1 MCGPFRAPLAARARA
16 VMSEPSIFGADAA
29 RLRPWGSRALDG
41 LLAILNEP
49 FLGKAT
55 WLWLVFIGLVLTLLV
70 LDLFVL
76 NRKDHVIGPAE
87 SLRMAAGYIAV
98 GLAFG
103 GWVLYDLGTAKAV
116 EYYTGYLVEL
126 TLALDNVFVISLILG
141 YFAVPREFQHR
152 VLFWGLLGVIVLR
165 AIMIGLGAALVSQF
179 GWVLYIFAAF
189 LLFTGAK
196 MLWDAIKGAESTQ
209 EDVGNNPILKFIRGH
224 IRVTDKYHGHS
235 FLVRLPHGP
244 AGKTALFATPLLLAL
259 ILVEIA
265 DLVFAIDS
273 VPAIFAITQD
283 PYIVYTS
290 NIMAVIGLRALYF
303 ALENAVHRFKYLKF
317 ALSAVLIFIGSK
329 IFLGDLFF
337 GGKFP
342 APWSLGITVGLLA
355 AGVIVSL
362 LRTRDDPPHVPG
374 ADDLPLDREGVEQHV
389 REQGQAPAA
398 R

>member
-1 MCGPFRAPLAARARA
+1 VRART
-16 VMSEPSIFGADAA
+16 VMSDATISARRGAPSATGIRVLDAIV
-29 RLRPWGSRALDG
+29 AL
-41 LLAILNEP
+41 LQEP

-55 WLWLVFIGLVLTLLV
+55 WLWLVFIGLVLALLV

-76 NRKDHVIGPAE
+76 NKKDHVIGPKE
-87 SLRMAAGYIAV
+87 SLRMAGGYVAI
-98 GLAFG
+98 GLIFG
-103 GWVLYDLGTAKAV
+103 LWVLYDLGSAKAV

-141 YFAVPREFQHR
+141 YFAVPREYQHR

-165 AIMIGLGAALVSQF
+165 AIMIGLGAALVSNF
-179 GWVLYIFAAF
+179 AWVLYIFAGF
-189 LLFTGAK
+189 LLLTGVK
-196 MLWDAIKGAESTQ
+196 MLIDAFKGAEST
-209 EDVGNNPILKFIRGH
+209 EDEVANNPVLKFLRRRL
-224 IRVTDKYHGHS
+224 RVSDDYHGS
-235 FLVRLPHGP
+235 RFMVRLPHGP
-244 AGKTALFATPLLLAL
+244 GGKTALFATPLLLAL
-259 ILVEIA
+259 VLVEIA

-317 ALSAVLIFIGSK
+317 ALAGVLIFIGSK

-342 APWSLGITVGLLA
+342 APWSLAITLGLLA

-362 LRTRDDPPHVPG
+362 MKTRDTPPHVAG
-374 ADDLPLDREGVEQHV
+374 SDDLPLDREGVEQHV
-389 REQGQAPAA
+389 REGGKAPGLS
-398 R
+398 

>member
-1 MCGPFRAPLAARARA
+1 M
-16 VMSEPSIFGADAA
+16 DA
-29 RLRPWGSRALDG
+29 
-41 LLAILNEP
+41 LLLFLNEP
-49 FLGKAT
+49 FLGKAA
-55 WLWLVFIGLVLTLLV
+55 WLWLLFIGLVLGLLI

-76 NRKDHVIGPAE
+76 NKKDHVIGAGE

-141 YFAVPREFQHR
+141 YFAVPREYQHR

-165 AIMIGLGAALVSQF
+165 AIMIGLGAALVSNF
-179 GWVLYIFAAF
+179 AWVLYIFAAF
-189 LLFTGAK
+189 LLLTGVK
-196 MLWDAIKGAESTQ
+196 MLVDAIKGAEST
-209 EDVGNNPILKFIRGH
+209 ENDVGNNPVLKWVRGH
-224 IRVTDKYHGHS
+224 MKVTDSYHGHS
-235 FLVRLPHGP
+235 FFVRLPDSTT
-244 AGKTALFATPLLLAL
+244 GKTVLFATPLFLAL
-259 ILVEIA
+259 ILVELA

-273 VPAIFAITQD
+273 VPAIFAITTD

-317 ALSAVLIFIGSK
+317 ALSAVLIFIGAK
-329 IFLGDLFF
+329 VFIGDWFF

-342 APWSLGITVGLLA
+342 AAWSLGITLGLLG
-355 AGVIVSL
+355 AGVLFSI
-362 LRTRDDPPHVPG
+362 LRTRGAPPMIHG
-374 ADDLPLDREGVEQHV
+374 YDKPLTREGVEAHV
-389 REQGQAPAA
+389 RKEGEAPA
-398 R
+398 RR